1 MIVKN
6 NNEYIVIKKDSNY
19 YENIIYFKYGLNI
32 NNVSKIDDIVENL
45 KNKIKILYSSPKKQK
60 L

>member
-6 NNEYIVIKKDSNY
+6 NNEYIIIKKDSNY
-19 YENIIYFKYGLNI
+19 YENIIYFKYGLNVDNLSNI
-32 NNVSKIDDIVENL
+32 NDIVENI
-45 KNKIKILYSSPKKQK
+45 KNKIKILYLSPKKQI